1 MSPEVVE
8 LLGRLAKAHANKL
21 PLDLAGRSWTA
32 TTFTR
37 YFQQRL
43 SMAIRKAAAY
53 EIKRGLRSAKG
64 APKSSAHL
72 KGRKGSAAASA
83 PVAMMSVV
91 GVAGL

>member
-1 MSPEVVE
+1 
-8 LLGRLAKAHANKL
+8 
-21 PLDLAGRSWTA
+21 
-32 TTFTR
+32 
-37 YFQQRL
+37 
-43 SMAIRKAAAY
+43 MAVRKASAY

-72 KGRKGSAAASA
+72 KGRKGSAAAST